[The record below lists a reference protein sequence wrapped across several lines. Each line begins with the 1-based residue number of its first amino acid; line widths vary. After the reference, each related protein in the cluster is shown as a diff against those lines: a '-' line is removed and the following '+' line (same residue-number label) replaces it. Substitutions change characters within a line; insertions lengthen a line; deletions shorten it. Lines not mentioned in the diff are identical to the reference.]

1 MTGQL
6 KVKIFAD
13 GADVEGMVQLADD
26 PRISGFTTNP
36 TLMRKSGIAE
46 YEGFARK
53 VLDHIVDQP
62 ISFEVFSDEFP
73 EMARQ
78 ARRIASWAPNVV
90 VKIPVM
96 NTRGEHSTDLI
107 RELADEGLRLNVTAL
122 MAPAQVDEVAS
133 ALTGCA
139 GAIVSVFAGRVA
151 DTGRDPIPLMQECLG
166 LLEPMPQVELLWASP
181 REILN
186 VYQADAIGCHIIT
199 VTHDLLNKLALH
211 DKDLTEYSLE
221 TVKMFHSDAQ
231 AAGYLL

>member
-1 MTGQL
+1 MSRQL
-6 KVKIFAD
+6 NVKVFAD
-13 GADVEGMVQLADD
+13 GADVEGILRLADD
-26 PRISGFTTNP
+26 PRIDGFTTNP
-36 TLMRKSGIAE
+36 TLMRKSGISE

-96 NTRGEHSTDLI
+96 NTRGERSTGLI
-107 RELADEGLRLNVTAL
+107 RELAEEGLRLNVTAL
-122 MAPAQVDEVAS
+122 MAPQQVEEVAT
-133 ALTGCA
+133 ALTGCS

-151 DTGRDPIPLMQECLG
+151 DTGRDPVPLMQECLA
-166 LLEPMPQVELLWASP
+166 LLEATPQVELLWASP

-199 VTHDLLNKLALH
+199 VTHDLLSKLSLH
-211 DKDLTEYSLE
+211 DKDLIEYSLE
-221 TVKMFHSDAQ
+221 TVQMFHSDAQ